1 MKCKRVLLSLVMCM
15 TLVFTMTFTSCGNS
29 YSNVDIEDYIDVYD
43 YSKMETEPIS
53 VSVSDS
59 DVEEEIQSRLEENK
73 TVTDSKEGTV
83 EDGDT
88 INIDYT
94 GSIDGKKFSGGEET
108 GRDLTIGS
116 GTFIDGFESGLIGA
130 KVGTTKNIKVTF
142 PDDYSDSDLAGKN
155 AVFAVKINSKE
166 VETIPELDEDFVK
179 EHSDVDTV
187 EEYKK
192 EVKKELKEEKEAE
205 ALDEKKTEI
214 WNTLISESTMKKDD
228 DGNEKYPEEQ
238 IKEVEDQMKALYE
251 DMAKDQNMSL
261 SDYLK
266 QFNMTEDTFN
276 EQVEEYA
283 KSKVKRDMIMY
294 YIADKEDIK
303 ISRSDKKEYVKN
315 VLALYGFTEETYKKA
330 NNGKSYES
338 VAGKDTIK
346 TETLSDKVADYVV
359 NLAIKNYEKSHEDS
373 SKDK

>member
-1 MKCKRVLLSLVMCM
+1 MKCKRVLLPLVMCV
-15 TLVFTMTFTSCGNS
+15 TLVFTMTFTSCGNP
-29 YSNVDIEDYIDVYD
+29 YSKVDIEDYIDIYD

-59 DVEEEIQSRLEENK
+59 DIETEIQSRLEENK

-130 KVGTTKNIKVTF
+130 KVGTTKKIKVTF

-187 EEYKK
+187 EEYKE
-192 EVKKELKEEKEAE
+192 EVKKELKEEKEAA
-205 ALDEKKTEI
+205 ALETKKTEI
-214 WNTLISESTMKKDD
+214 WNTLVSESTIKKDD
-228 DGNEKYPEEQ
+228 DDKEKYPEEQ
-238 IKEVEDQMKALYE
+238 IKEVEDQMKELYE
-251 DMAKDQNMSL
+251 DMAKDQNMTL
-261 SDYLK
+261 SDYLE
-266 QFNMTEDTFN
+266 QLGMTEDTFN

-283 KSKVKRDMIMY
+283 KIQVKHDMIMY

-315 VLALYGFTEETYKKA
+315 LLAQYGYTEETYKKA

-338 VAGKDTIK
+338 VAGKDAIK
-346 TETLSDKVADYVV
+346 AATLSDKVGDYVV
-359 NLAIKNYEKSHEDS
+359 KLAIKNYEKSHEDS
-373 SKDK
+373 SDDK

>member
-1 MKCKRVLLSLVMCM
+1 MKCKRVLLSLLMCM
-15 TLVFTMTFTSCGNS
+15 TLVFTMTFTSCGNP
-29 YSNVDIEDYIDVYD
+29 YSKVDIEDYIDIYD

-59 DVEEEIQSRLEENK
+59 DIETEIQSRLEENK

-192 EVKKELKEEKEAE
+192 EVKKELKEEKEAA
-205 ALDEKKTEI
+205 ALYDKKKEI
-214 WNTLISESTMKKDD
+214 WNTLISESTIKKDD
-228 DGNEKYPEEQ
+228 DDKEKYPEEQ
-238 IKEVEDQMKALYE
+238 LKEAEDQLKDLYE
-251 DMAKDQNMSL
+251 NLAKDQNMSL
-261 SDYLK
+261 SDYLE
-266 QFNMTEDTFN
+266 QLGMTEDTFN
-276 EQVEEYA
+276 EQAEEYA
-283 KSKVKRDMIMY
+283 KTQVKRDMIMY
-294 YIADKEDIK
+294 YIADKENIK

-315 VLALYGFTEETYKKA
+315 LLALYGYTEETYKKA

-338 VAGKDTIK
+338 VAGKDIIK
-346 TETLSDKVADYVV
+346 AETLSDKVGDYILK
-359 NLAIKNYEKSHEDS
+359 LAIKNYEKSHEDS
-373 SKDK
+373 SDDK

>member
-1 MKCKRVLLSLVMCM
+1 MKCKRVLLSLLMCM
-15 TLVFTMTFTSCGNS
+15 TLVFTMTFTSCGNP
-29 YSNVDIEDYIDVYD
+29 YSKVDIEDYIDIYD

-59 DVEEEIQSRLEENK
+59 DIETEIQSRLEENK

-192 EVKKELKEEKEAE
+192 EVKKELKEEKEAA
-205 ALDEKKTEI
+205 ALYDKKNEI
-214 WNTLISESTMKKDD
+214 WNTLISESTIKKDD
-228 DGNEKYPEEQ
+228 DDKEKYPEEQ
-238 IKEVEDQMKALYE
+238 LKEAEDQLKDLYE
-251 DMAKDQNMSL
+251 NLAKDQNMSL
-261 SDYLK
+261 SDYLE
-266 QFNMTEDTFN
+266 QLGMTEDTFN
-276 EQVEEYA
+276 EQAEEYA
-283 KSKVKRDMIMY
+283 KTQVKHDMIMY

-315 VLALYGFTEETYKKA
+315 LLALYGYTEETYKKA

-338 VAGKDTIK
+338 VAGKDIIK
-346 TETLSDKVADYVV
+346 AETLSDKVGDYILK
-359 NLAIKNYEKSHEDS
+359 LAIKNYEKSHEDS
-373 SKDK
+373 SDDK